1 MHGHLRAKS
10 RRCASVAL
18 RNTSLRLGEKKRR
31 LGAKRHGVPYLLMIR
46 GSQQETLGGRIGVSV
61 GRGPSSSQS
70 PYPSLSAYAE
80 SSLIPTLVLSPRK
93 PLRWVFAGAPVLL
106 KFSAVRPRRTAF
118 VRRRVQDRFDLL
130 LPAAAALPTSNRP
143 SRCQPGSAKRLR
155 PQARAGANRR
165 KAAALRRR
173 QWEARKE
180 KQGPYDDH
188 PRKPHPRLQ
197 LRGST
202 SQFCLCR
209 AHPVQ
214 TCKSGTHRLARPV
227 SLFGK
232 ARGPPRKPSEA
243 VFVGRGKRN
252 GAVRD
257 LPVRAGR
264 V

>member
-1 MHGHLRAKS
+1 M
-10 RRCASVAL
+10 
-18 RNTSLRLGEKKRR
+18 
-31 LGAKRHGVPYLLMIR
+31 
-46 GSQQETLGGRIGVSV
+46 
-61 GRGPSSSQS
+61 
-70 PYPSLSAYAE
+70 
-80 SSLIPTLVLSPRK
+80 
-93 PLRWVFAGAPVLL
+93 
-106 KFSAVRPRRTAF
+106 
-118 VRRRVQDRFDLL
+118 QDRFDLRF
-130 LPAAAALPTSNRP
+130 PAAAALPTSNRP
-143 SRCQPGSAKRLR
+143 SRCQPGSAERLR

-173 QWEARKE
+173 QWGARKE

-232 ARGPPRKPSEA
+232 VRGPHENPAKRFSWGEEKETERCETCPS
-243 VFVGRGKRN
+243 GRGEYRAASFDDN
-252 GAVRD
+252 GGVDSCHRAPGANFYS
-257 LPVRAGR
+257 LPCSRSASTVSGR
-264 V
+264 PHRLMKPVALVWS

>member
-1 MHGHLRAKS
+1 MCLRYGGPSK
-10 RRCASVAL
+10 RLREKLSVEA
-18 RNTSLRLGEKKRR
+18 
-31 LGAKRHGVPYLLMIR
+31 LGADSDLLN
-46 GSQQETLGGRIGVSV
+46 LSV
-61 GRGPSSSQS
+61 M
-70 PYPSLSAYAE
+70 
-80 SSLIPTLVLSPRK
+80 
-93 PLRWVFAGAPVLL
+93 
-106 KFSAVRPRRTAF
+106 RPRRTAC
-118 VRRRVQDRFDLL
+118 VRRRMQDRFDLR

-155 PQARAGANRR
+155 PQARAGDNRR

-173 QWEARKE
+173 QWGARKE
-180 KQGPYDDH
+180 KQGPYNDH

-197 LRGST
+197 LLGST

>member
-1 MHGHLRAKS
+1 MWARCTCLYLRRSEGCPLTRGTGDAPPISFSVAPKRKRAVHGHLRAKS

-31 LGAKRHGVPYLLMIR
+31 FGAKRHGVPYLLMIR

-130 LPAAAALPTSNRP
+130 LPAAAALPTSNRH
-143 SRCQPGSAKRLR
+143 SRYHPGSAERSGERGKRR
-155 PQARAGANRR
+155 WSNPTTTHERSTHAPKCGE
-165 KAAALRRR
+165 ALLCS
-173 QWEARKE
+173 
-180 KQGPYDDH
+180 
-188 PRKPHPRLQ
+188 PRLKRTRQ
-197 LRGST
+197 ETINSPG
-202 SQFCLCR
+202 
-209 AHPVQ
+209 
-214 TCKSGTHRLARPV
+214 HRLARP
-227 SLFGK
+227 
-232 ARGPPRKPSEA
+232 PSA
-243 VFVGRGKRN
+243 QT
-252 GAVRD
+252 
-257 LPVRAGR
+257 
-264 V
+264 

>member
-1 MHGHLRAKS
+1 MWARCTCLYLRRSEGCPLTRGTGDAPPISFSVAPKRKRAVHGHLRAKS

-31 LGAKRHGVPYLLMIR
+31 FGAKRHGVPYLLMIR

-130 LPAAAALPTSNRP
+130 LPAAAALPTSNRH
-143 SRCQPGSAKRLR
+143 SRYHPGSAER
-155 PQARAGANRR
+155 
-165 KAAALRRR
+165 
-173 QWEARKE
+173 
-180 KQGPYDDH
+180 
-188 PRKPHPRLQ
+188 
-197 LRGST
+197 
-202 SQFCLCR
+202 
-209 AHPVQ
+209 
-214 TCKSGTHRLARPV
+214 SG
-227 SLFGK
+227 
-232 ARGPPRKPSEA
+232 E
-243 VFVGRGKRN
+243 RGKRRWSN
-252 GAVRD
+252 PTTTHERSTHAPKCGEALLCSLR
-257 LPVRAGR
+257 LKRTR
-264 V
+264 

>member
-1 MHGHLRAKS
+1 M
-10 RRCASVAL
+10 
-18 RNTSLRLGEKKRR
+18 
-31 LGAKRHGVPYLLMIR
+31 
-46 GSQQETLGGRIGVSV
+46 
-61 GRGPSSSQS
+61 
-70 PYPSLSAYAE
+70 
-80 SSLIPTLVLSPRK
+80 LVLSPRK
-93 PLRWVFAGAPVLL
+93 LLRWVFAGAPISL
-106 KFSAVRPRRTAF
+106 KLSVVSPRRTAI
-118 VRRRVQDRFDLL
+118 VRRRVQDRFDLRF
-130 LPAAAALPTSNRP
+130 PSAAALPTSNRP
-143 SRCQPGSAKRLR
+143 SRYHPGNAERLR

-165 KAAALRRR
+165 KAAALRRE
-173 QWEARKE
+173 Q
-180 KQGPYDDH
+180 
-188 PRKPHPRLQ
+188 
-197 LRGST
+197 RGST

-264 V
+264 A

>member
-1 MHGHLRAKS
+1 M
-10 RRCASVAL
+10 
-18 RNTSLRLGEKKRR
+18 
-31 LGAKRHGVPYLLMIR
+31 
-46 GSQQETLGGRIGVSV
+46 
-61 GRGPSSSQS
+61 
-70 PYPSLSAYAE
+70 
-80 SSLIPTLVLSPRK
+80 
-93 PLRWVFAGAPVLL
+93 
-106 KFSAVRPRRTAF
+106 RPRRTAC
-118 VRRRVQDRFDLL
+118 VRRRMQDRFDLR

-155 PQARAGANRR
+155 PQARAGDNRR

-173 QWEARKE
+173 QRGARKE
-180 KQGPYDDH
+180 KQGPYNDH

-232 ARGPPRKPSEA
+232 ARGPHENPAKRFSWGEEKETERCETCPS
-243 VFVGRGKRN
+243 GRGEYSEVSFDDN
-252 GAVRD
+252 GGIPVTG
-257 LPVRAGR
+257 LPVQIFTACPAPAAPARYRAGPTG
-264 V
+264 